1 MAQEPITLQWRQ
13 SPKKGVPMNRAAEGV
28 LAAKWRIIDSGL
40 LPGIAPGS
48 YGSGV
53 LRAVTPD
60 NPNRSLHP

>member
-1 MAQEPITLQWRQ
+1 
-13 SPKKGVPMNRAAEGV
+13 MNRAAEGV

-40 LPGIAPGS
+40 LPGIGPGS